1 MCNLYDKKKCHT
13 RKSQEAGARPW
24 TIILERVHRVIEFD
38 QEACLK
44 HYMDINSELIAKT
57 KNDFEKDFFK
67 LMNNSWF
74 LKTLENVTTDKRRNY
89 LGSEPNYHTIK
100 CFSDNLMAME
110 MNKIN
115 VKMNRPVYLGL
126 SSLDISKITMYGYWH
141 DHTKPK
147 YGDNAKLCYMNA
159 DNLIFHVKS
168 VDLYKDLAGD
178 VEQDSKSQTMKS
190 RDLQP

>member
-1 MCNLYDKKKCHT
+1 
-13 RKSQEAGARPW
+13 
-24 TIILERVHRVIEFD
+24 
-38 QEACLK
+38 
-44 HYMDINSELIAKT
+44 
-57 KNDFEKDFFK
+57 
-67 LMNNSWF
+67 MNNSWF
-74 LKTLENVTTDKRRNY
+74 LKTIENVTTDKRRNY

>member
-1 MCNLYDKKKCHT
+1 
-13 RKSQEAGARPW
+13 
-24 TIILERVHRVIEFD
+24 
-38 QEACLK
+38 
-44 HYMDINSELIAKT
+44 
-57 KNDFEKDFFK
+57 
-67 LMNNSWF
+67 MNNSWF
-74 LKTLENVTTDKRRNY
+74 LKTIENVTTDKRRNY

-126 SSLDISKITMYGYWH
+126 SSLDISKIAMYEYWH

-178 VEQDSKSQTMKS
+178 VEQDSKPQTMKS